1 MSQQK
6 DQILAEMGIKP
17 LWRLRQA
24 SPAEPQAEPVP
35 PVPLADDAELVVREQ
50 KLEPAVPHSV
60 PEPAL
65 SGVAGMDWDTLGEA
79 VSACQACRLCERRK
93 QAVLGV
99 GDPHADWML
108 VGEGPGAEEDARGEP
123 FVGQAGKLLDAM
135 LAAIA
140 LKRGENVYIANAVKC
155 RPPGNRTPEPAE
167 IEACRP
173 YLERQIALVK
183 PKLILAMGRP
193 AAQTLIG
200 GEVKI
205 GAARGKLFSYL
216 DVPVIVTYHPAYLLR
231 NLPDKA
237 RAWEDLCFAKDQMAR
252 LAST

>member
-1 MSQQK
+1 MTQNLSYANK
-6 DQILAEMGIKP
+6 KP
-17 LWRLRQA
+17 
-24 SPAEPQAEPVP
+24 
-35 PVPLADDAELVVREQ
+35 
-50 KLEPAVPHSV
+50 EPAVPHSV

-140 LKRGENVYIANAVKC
+140 LKRGENVYIANAVRC
-155 RPPGNRTPEPAE
+155 PDLLATVRPS
-167 IEACRP
+167 
-173 YLERQIALVK
+173 L
-183 PKLILAMGRP
+183 PKSKRAGR
-193 AAQTLIG
+193 IW
-200 GEVKI
+200 
-205 GAARGKLFSYL
+205 
-216 DVPVIVTYHPAYLLR
+216 
-231 NLPDKA
+231 N
-237 RAWEDLCFAKDQMAR
+237 AR
-252 LAST
+252 LPS